1 MQDHP
6 VSWLKSL
13 ESGWEFFYV
22 LLFYKPVVLFF
33 VSSEA
38 LLIPRPYFGKWLAAL
53 TWIWSYKY
61 IWDGV

>member
-33 VSSEA
+33 VS
-38 LLIPRPYFGKWLAAL
+38 LRLF
-53 TWIWSYKY
+53 
-61 IWDGV
+61 